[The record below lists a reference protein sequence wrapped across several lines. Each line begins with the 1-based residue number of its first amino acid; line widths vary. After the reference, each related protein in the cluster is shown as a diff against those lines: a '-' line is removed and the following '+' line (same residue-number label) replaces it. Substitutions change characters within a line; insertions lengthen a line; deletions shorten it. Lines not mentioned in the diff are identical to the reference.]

1 MKILALPKYHRNG
14 PSSRLRFFQFIPY
27 LESAGITVE
36 VQPLLGRRYIRK
48 LYASGRK
55 PFSTLI
61 AGYLNRIRIL
71 FNLKEIDL
79 IWIEKELFPWIPGLD
94 MWFLEKA
101 RKPFVVDFD
110 DAVFH
115 LYDQHSK
122 KIVRT
127 KIGTKIDRIMGGA
140 TVVTAGNPYIAERAR
155 RAGADLIET
164 IPTVVDMS
172 RYKMRRAIEQPFT
185 VGWIGSPVTQKYLHQ
200 IDNTLKTVASA
211 GSFQLVLVGASESAL
226 AGLNPLRVA
235 WTEETEVQSIH
246 RFDVGI
252 MPLQDSAF
260 ERGKCGYKLIQCMA
274 CGIPVVASPV
284 GVNTQIVEH
293 GVDGFLAETEG
304 EWITHLNT
312 LRDNKK
318 LRDEMGFRAR
328 SKIMR
333 RYSLEHAAPLLHDI
347 LVKAAKA

>member
-1 MKILALPKYHRNG
+1 
-14 PSSRLRFFQFIPY
+14 LRFFQFIPY
-27 LESAGITVE
+27 LQSAGIAVE
-36 VQPLLGRRYIRK
+36 VRPLLGSRYIRK
-48 LYASGRK
+48 LYSSGRK

-71 FNLKEIDL
+71 ANLEEIDL
-79 IWIEKELFPWIPGLD
+79 IWIEKELFAWIPGLD
-94 MWFLEKA
+94 MWLLEKA

-127 KIGTKIDRIMGGA
+127 TLGTKIDRIMGNA

-155 RAGADLIET
+155 RAGAALIET

-185 VGWIGSPVTQKYLHQ
+185 VGWIGSPVTQKYLHP
-200 IDNTLKTVASA
+200 IDNALKTVAGA
-211 GSFQLVLVGASESAL
+211 GNFQLMLVGASESAL

-235 WTEETEVQSIH
+235 WAEETEVQSIH

-252 MPLQDSAF
+252 MPLPDSAF

-284 GVNTQIVEH
+284 GINTQIVEH
-293 GVDGFLAETEG
+293 GVDGFLAETED

-312 LRDNKK
+312 LRDNQK
-318 LRDEMGFRAR
+318 LRDEMGSRAR

-333 RYSLEHAAPLLHDI
+333 RYSLEHAAPLLHDV

>member
-1 MKILALPKYHRNG
+1 MKILALPKYNRNG

-27 LESAGITVE
+27 LESAGIAVE
-36 VQPLLGRRYIRK
+36 VQPLLGRRYIRT

-71 FNLKEIDL
+71 LNLKTFDL

-94 MWFLEKA
+94 MWFLQKA
-101 RKPFVVDFD
+101 KKPFVVDFD

-115 LYDQHSK
+115 LYDQHSNK
-122 KIVRT
+122 TVRT
-127 KIGTKIDRIMGGA
+127 KLGTKIDQIMGNA

-155 RAGADLIET
+155 RAGAGLIET

-172 RYKMRRAIEQPFT
+172 RYKMRHATEQPFT
-185 VGWIGSPVTQKYLHQ
+185 VGWIGSPVTQKYLYP
-200 IDNTLKTVASA
+200 IDSALKTVASE
-211 GSFQLVLVGASESAL
+211 GNFQLMLVGASQSAL
-226 AGLNPLRVA
+226 RSLNPLRVA
-235 WTEETEVQSIH
+235 WSEETEVQSIQ

-252 MPLQDSAF
+252 MPLPDSAF

-293 GVDGFLAETEG
+293 GVDGFLAETES
-304 EWITHLNT
+304 EWMTHLKT

-318 LRDEMGFRAR
+318 LRNEMGLRAR

-333 RYSLEHAAPLLHDI
+333 RYSFEHAAPLLHDV